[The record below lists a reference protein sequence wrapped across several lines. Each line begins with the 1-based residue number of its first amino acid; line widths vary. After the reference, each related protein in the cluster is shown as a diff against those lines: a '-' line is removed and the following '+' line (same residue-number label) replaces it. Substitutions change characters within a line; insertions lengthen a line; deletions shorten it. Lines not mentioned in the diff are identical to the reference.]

1 MLQHRDS
8 NPRLERRSM
17 KVRELRIKDEGDD
30 GNCIEGYAAVFN
42 EETVIGEWFRE
53 IIRPG
58 AFSRA
63 IKEKQDVR
71 ALFNHNADHVLGRT
85 RSGTLDLEENKKGLW
100 IEVDPPDTQAARDVI
115 TLIKRGDVS
124 EMSFAFTV
132 HGPDGDKWD
141 ETEIKDGKLPL
152 REIRDVDL
160 YDVSPVTYPAYEGTE
175 VGLRSAESVFN
186 DHLQSL
192 EGQAPEGDDDAER
205 EGQELDRARA
215 IVEVIK
221 LKT

>member
-30 GNCIEGYAAVFN
+30 SNCIEGYAAVFN

-71 ALFNHNADHVLGRT
+71 ALFNHSADHVLGRT
-85 RSGTLDLEENKKGLW
+85 KSGTLELDENKKGLW
-100 IEVDPPDTQAARDVI
+100 IEIDPPDTQPARDVLE
-115 TLIKRGDVS
+115 LIRRGDIS

-132 HGPDGDKWD
+132 HGPNGDEWD
-141 ETEIKDGKLPL
+141 ETEIKKGKLPL
-152 REIRDVDL
+152 RTLVDLDL
-160 YDVSPVTYPAYEGTE
+160 YDVSPVTFPAYEGTE
-175 VGLRSAESVFN
+175 VGLRSVESIFN

-192 EGQAPEGDDDAER
+192 EGQAPEGDDDPKPAGLEPAEAR
-205 EGQELDRARA
+205 EVADL
-215 IVEVIK
+215 I
-221 LKT
+221 T